1 MDELG
6 RETDLSAEL
15 PSRRAN
21 LPGRD
26 PLRGLG
32 RRPAVIRWLWR
43 NWPGAVVRPGPDT
56 DLTELEGDPTA
67 QASVEFLR
75 IRAEDDEAGGYW
87 V

>member
-1 MDELG
+1 
-6 RETDLSAEL
+6 
-15 PSRRAN
+15 
-21 LPGRD
+21 
-26 PLRGLG
+26 
-32 RRPAVIRWLWR
+32 
-43 NWPGAVVRPGPDT
+43 VRPGPDT